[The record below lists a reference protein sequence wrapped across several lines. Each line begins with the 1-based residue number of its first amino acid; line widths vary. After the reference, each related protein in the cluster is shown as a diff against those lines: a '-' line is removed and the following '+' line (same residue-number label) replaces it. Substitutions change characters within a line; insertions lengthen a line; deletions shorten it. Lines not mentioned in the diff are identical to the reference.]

1 MSKSIHKLIDEQIK
15 KWEMGSK
22 KEAPIPEKIKVIT
35 ISRECGSNG
44 QEVAKQLCLR
54 TGFDLFHHEIVDAMV
69 EKSKNSK
76 ALLETLDERGMNI
89 VDDIVS
95 NFVNEHHLWTDE
107 YSKLLFQILTTIGK
121 HGNAV
126 ILGRGANC
134 ILHGQNILRVRLVA
148 PENMRR
154 DNIQNSLDL
163 NTDDA
168 KKHMVSTDANRA
180 AFVKQYCNCDTT
192 NASNYDLVIN
202 TGALS
207 VEKAVQVITC
217 AASPN

>member
-1 MSKSIHKLIDEQIK
+1 MSKSINKLIDEQIK
-15 KWEMGSK
+15 RWEMGN
-22 KEAPIPEKIKVIT
+22 KERAKVPEKIEVIT
-35 ISRECGSNG
+35 ISRETGSNG
-44 QEVAKQLCLR
+44 YELAKQLCLR

-69 EKSKNSK
+69 EKSKNSR

-134 ILHGQNILRVRLVA
+134 VLHGSHVLRVRLVA
-148 PENMRR
+148 PESIRR
-154 DNIQNSLDL
+154 SNIQSSLDL
-163 NTDDA
+163 NKDDA

-180 AFVKQYCNCDTT
+180 AFVKRYFNCDTKD
-192 NASNYDLVIN
+192 ASNYDLVIN

-207 VEKAVQVITC
+207 IEKAVQVITC
-217 AASPN
+217 AMTPK